1 MMKTSTL
8 QFKCLIL
15 HGLAKKL
22 KVKENV
28 DRTVIN
34 TYFFLFDIQPS
45 RNTSLRFS
53 VVFSKSAVGTKN
65 KRLKYTVTF
74 CRITNDFILFIIDH
88 NYFILRYLRFL
99 YHYHD
104 PNIPGIPVVSL

>member
-34 TYFFLFDIQPS
+34 TYFFLFDI
-45 RNTSLRFS
+45 
-53 VVFSKSAVGTKN
+53 
-65 KRLKYTVTF
+65 
-74 CRITNDFILFIIDH
+74 
-88 NYFILRYLRFL
+88 
-99 YHYHD
+99 
-104 PNIPGIPVVSL
+104 